1 MSGMEAARVKKA
13 YHKLL
18 LAFEQHISQGTIVE
32 VRKVELA
39 PTQRQHPVV
48 APAPFVIFHCSVRMA
63 STAIWAPVSQHGLPP
78 AAAAATA

>member
-32 VRKVELA
+32 VRKVRLL
-39 PTQRQHPVV
+39 PTPRQHPVV
-48 APAPFVIFHCSVRMA
+48 APAALIVFHCSMR
-63 STAIWAPVSQHGLPP
+63 TA
-78 AAAAATA
+78 T

>member
-32 VRKVELA
+32 VRKVRL
-39 PTQRQHPVV
+39 PPIQRQHPAV
-48 APAPFVIFHCSVRMA
+48 APAPFVVFCCRLRTD
-63 STAIWAPVSQHGLPP
+63 STA
-78 AAAAATA
+78 T